1 MIAVVQNIPLA
12 ILLFVATLLE
22 AGGDALV
29 RMGLF
34 NYTGPLRFGIYALGA
49 AALVA
54 YGTVINLAPVDFGR
68 VVGAYVALLFVT
80 WQVITFVAF
89 RSVPTTPIILGGA
102 LIVAG
107 GLISTFWKVA

>member
-1 MIAVVQNIPLA
+1 MITLVQGVHPAL
-12 ILLFVATLLE
+12 LLFIATLLE

-34 NYTGPLRFGIYALGA
+34 NHAGPLRFGIFALGA

-54 YGTVINLAPVDFGR
+54 YGVVINLAPVDFGR

-80 WQVITFVAF
+80 WQVITFLAF
-89 RSVPTTPIILGGA
+89 RSVPTVPIMMGGA
-102 LIVAG
+102 LIVGG
-107 GLISTFWKVA
+107 GLIVTFWKAA